1 MQIFIWS
8 EVFLMSVFSLSS
20 TADLIV
26 FGTICFVI
34 LVSMLLVLALIRV
47 VLNFIQQMRSS
58 AAATLLSALQQDI
71 ASGDFN
77 RRLQQPKSLSG
88 MDAVFGPQVARDFP
102 ELNLDELKM
111 RAERLACTTL
121 AAISSENFDNLSEHS
136 ELYNS
141 QLTSYLA
148 GIQSVGEHELFTD
161 IKIHRT
167 VLADYRKAAGTC
179 RLAFELAIEADYSRL
194 DASGQLAAGG
204 QGVRQFTGLIEALYI
219 QDLTKT
225 DQPSLDALAFNC
237 PNCGAP
243 VTEIGS
249 RQCNYCNSAI
259 EPLNSRVWTFCD
271 FSFKI

>member
-1 MQIFIWS
+1 MMPGISIS
-8 EVFLMSVFSLSS
+8 T

-26 FGTICFVI
+26 FGTIGFVI
-34 LVSMLLVLALIRV
+34 LVSILLVFALIRV

-58 AAATLLSALQQDI
+58 AAASLLNAFQRDI
-71 ASGDFN
+71 ASGDFA

-88 MDAVFGPQVARDFP
+88 MDAVYGPQVARDFP
-102 ELNLDELKM
+102 ELNLDELKI
-111 RAERLACTTL
+111 RAERLVFTTL
-121 AAISSENFDNLSEHS
+121 EAIGSENFDNLSERS

-148 GIQSVGEHELFTD
+148 GLQSVGEHEFFAE
-161 IKIHRT
+161 IKIHRI

-179 RLAFELAIEADYSRL
+179 RLAFEMAIEADYSRL
-194 DASGQLAAGG
+194 DSGGQLVTGG

-219 QDLTKT
+219 QDLKHT
-225 DQPSLDALAFNC
+225 DRPSLNALAFNC

-249 RQCNYCNSAI
+249 RQCNYCSAAI
-259 EPLNSRVWTFCD
+259 EPLNNRVWTFCD

>member
-1 MQIFIWS
+1 MTG
-8 EVFLMSVFSLSS
+8 FSLST

-26 FGTICFVI
+26 FGTIGFVI
-34 LVSMLLVLALIRV
+34 FVSILLVFALIRV
-47 VLNFIQQMRSS
+47 ILNFIRQMRSS
-58 AAATLLSALQQDI
+58 AAATLLNALQQDI
-71 ASGDFN
+71 ASGDFA

-88 MDAVFGPQVARDFP
+88 MDAVYGPQVAQDFP

-111 RAERLACTTL
+111 RAERLAYTTL
-121 AAISSENFDNLSEHS
+121 EAIGSENFDNLSEHS

-148 GIQSVGEHELFTD
+148 SLQSVGEHELFAD

-167 VLADYRKAAGTC
+167 VLADYRKDAGTC
-179 RLAFELAIEADYSRL
+179 RLAFEMAIEADYSRL
-194 DASGQLAAGG
+194 PSGSQLIAGG
-204 QGVRQFTGLIEALYI
+204 QGIRQFAGLIEALYI
-219 QDLTKT
+219 QDLTLS
-225 DQPSLDALAFNC
+225 DLQSQDALAFNC

-243 VTEIGS
+243 VSEIGT
-249 RQCNYCNSAI
+249 RQCSYCNAAI